1 MEPWIRSRIDAL
13 LLYFGCSAEQIAG
26 TDQWVLLGIILLI
39 GGIVDL
45 IVRVVL
51 LSVVR
56 RIVLRTKADWDDII
70 FSPRVLRRLSHI
82 VMPVLIYVLLPV
94 AFSDGGRWVQLIL
107 KLDCIYVI
115 VAVLRFVN
123 ALLKALFSLADRSP
137 DWQGKPLKGLMQTGQ
152 VLAILIS
159 AILILALLLERSP
172 AMLLTGLGASAAV
185 MMLIFKDSILGLVSG
200 VQLSANNMLN
210 VGDWITMPKYGVDGN
225 VEEVTLTT
233 VKIRNWDQTV
243 VTIPPYLLV
252 SDSVQNWQAMRQA
265 GGRRIKRSVNIDL
278 LTIRFCDEA
287 MLASLRDVE
296 LAAPCIDAML
306 AESGG
311 APVTNIGLFRRYV
324 TAYLRSRADL
334 NPDMSLLVR
343 QLQPTDMGL
352 PIELYC
358 FTRAVDWVPY
368 EETQADIFDHVLA
381 MVPAFGLRVYQRQ
394 AAGIPRRE
402 ELQQPS

>member
-13 LLYFGCSAEQIAG
+13 LLYFGCSAEQIDG

-296 LAAPCIDAML
+296 LAATCIDAML

-402 ELQQPS
+402 ELQQPL